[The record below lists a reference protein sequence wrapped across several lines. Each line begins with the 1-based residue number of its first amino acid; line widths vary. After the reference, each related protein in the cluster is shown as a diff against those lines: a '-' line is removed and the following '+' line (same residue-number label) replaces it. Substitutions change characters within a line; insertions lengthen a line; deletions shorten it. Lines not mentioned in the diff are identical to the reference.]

1 MDGFRYSLKPF
12 KYYAQDEYKY
22 FLEFTDPSSPCNHI
36 TLGVGG
42 SWDGEK
48 ALRQKYPQ
56 CRMTGVDPVEEL
68 SRAVVE
74 SDPNSRYILAAVSDV
89 AGDGEALIKD
99 ANFAYAQQKKVP
111 HRALT
116 ELLMNR
122 NQGRVIDF
130 MTIDV
135 EGAEFRLLKE
145 IHRKQFELPVIC
157 QFNVEIHFAASRYN
171 VTWEEF
177 DRTLAEMFNEARFVV
192 LNIDQRSLKYRR
204 LFMFNIGDDECI
216 QKFLC

>member
-1 MDGFRYSLKPF
+1 MDGFRYALKPF

-22 FLEFTDPSSPCNHI
+22 FLEFSDPQSSCNHFAF
-36 TLGVGG
+36 GVGG

-48 ALRQKYPQ
+48 ALRRKYPQ

-74 SDPNSRYILAAVSDV
+74 SDPNSRFILAAVSDV
-89 AGDGEALIKD
+89 AGEAEALIKD

-116 ELLMNR
+116 ELLMNQ

-145 IHRKQFELPVIC
+145 LQEKRAELPVIC
-157 QFNVEIHFAASRYN
+157 SFNVEIHFAPIRYN
-171 VTWEEF
+171 VTWDEL
-177 DRTLAEMFNEARFVV
+177 DKVLAEMFDEAHYVV
-192 LNIDQRSLKYRR
+192 LNIDQRTFKYRR